1 MKYRKISTILSGL
14 CMGLG
19 QIYNKSYI
27 KGILFLLVGIS
38 FIFNIEN
45 YMNGIWGIVTLGETP
60 QMTEGFTVVQG
71 DDSILLML
79 EGLIKIILLL
89 GTATLYIYNILDARR
104 LGKMRDEGISSKD
117 SLYAFYDRNFVKIM
131 LTPAGLGTIF
141 FIVLPIVA
149 TILVAFTNYSA
160 PNNLPPRNL
169 VDWVGFDNFKRLVAF
184 KAWSNTFA
192 RLGIWTII
200 WASASTF
207 LNFSAGLL
215 LALLTNKK
223 GIKFKGMW
231 RGIFILPYAIPAFIS
246 LLVFRILF
254 SGIGPINMTL
264 VNLGFDKIPFFTDPF
279 VAKLTVLLI
288 NTWVGAPYFMIFIA
302 GSLTN
307 ISPTLYEA
315 AQIDGATKFQQFKN
329 ITMPILL
336 FQIAPVMILTF
347 AFNFNNFGAV
357 YLLTDGNPI
366 NSSLRFAGET
376 DILVTWL
383 YKLTIDHQQYGMA
396 AVISII
402 LFAFVASV
410 SLYQFKRTKSFTE
423 EDMM

>member
-1 MKYRKISTILSGL
+1 MKHRKISMILSAL

-19 QIYNKSYI
+19 QLYNKSYI
-27 KGILFLLVGIS
+27 KGILFLLVGAS
-38 FIFNIEN
+38 FILNIGN
-45 YMNGIWGIVTLGETP
+45 YIDGIWGIVTLGETP
-60 QMTEGFTVVQG
+60 QITEGFTVIQG

-89 GTATLYIYNILDARR
+89 ATGALYAYNILDAKR
-104 LGKMRDEGISSKD
+104 LGKMRDEGTISKD

-131 LTPAGLGTIF
+131 LTPAALGTLF
-141 FIVLPIVA
+141 FILLPIIA
-149 TILVAFTNYSA
+149 TVLIAFTNYSA

-169 VDWVGFDNFKRLVAF
+169 VDWVGFNNFRRLVAF

-192 RLGIWTII
+192 RIGIWTII

-264 VNLGFDKIPFFTDPF
+264 VNLGFERIPFFTDPII
-279 VAKLTVLLI
+279 ARISVLLI

-315 AQIDGATKFQQFKN
+315 ARIDGATKFQQFKN

-366 NSSLRFAGET
+366 DSSLRFAGET

-383 YKLTIDHQQYGMA
+383 YKLTLDHQQYGMA

-402 LFAFVASV
+402 LFVFIASI

-423 EDMM
+423 EDML

>member
-423 EDMM
+423 EDML

>member
-89 GTATLYIYNILDARR
+89 GTTTLYIYNILDARR

-423 EDMM
+423 EDML